1 MSNLLVQTIKH
12 TNNTSA
18 QTIDTSGR
26 TTAVLNNDT
35 TYRSDSGA
43 VTQNM
48 VQGLCK
54 VWAEF
59 GGSSDGNSTITLN
72 NSFNVTGLT
81 DNGTGDYTHAYTN
94 NMASIDYVFVGS
106 GQYEAGAIGSFVS
119 VNAKSGDA
127 NNRGTSSVRTACKY
141 MTPSGGPT
149 DYDYAQ
155 QQFAEHGDL
164 A

>member
-1 MSNLLVQTIKH
+1 MSNLLVQNIKH

-26 TTAVLNNDT
+26 TTALLNNDT

-54 VWAEF
+54 AWSYYTTA
-59 GGSSDGNSTITLN
+59 SSFTNHDSLN
-72 NSFNVTGLT
+72 VSSLT
-81 DNGTGDYTHAYTN
+81 DRGTGDCRLVFTN
-94 NMASIDYVFVGS
+94 AFASVNRPQHGMSGS
-106 GQYEAGAIGSFVS
+106 RHFSDGDSSASFANFVS
-119 VNAKSGDA
+119 ADGSNNQEDGARSSGMV
-127 NNRGTSSVRTACKY
+127 S
-141 MTPSGGPT
+141 
-149 DYDYAQ
+149 
-155 QQFAEHGDL
+155 GDL

>member
-1 MSNLLVQTIKH
+1 MSNLLVQNIKH

-48 VQGLCK
+48 VQSLVKCWCNFKGDGTAAIRDSLN
-54 VWAEF
+54 F
-59 GGSSDGNSTITLN
+59 SSISDQ
-72 NSFNVTGLT
+72 
-81 DNGTGDYTHAYTN
+81 GTGIYDLAITN
-94 NMASIDYVFVGS
+94 SM
-106 GQYEAGAIGSFVS
+106 
-119 VNAKSGDA
+119 A
-127 NNRGTSSVRTACKY
+127 NNDYYYGSLQRTNSATQGVAGEADLETGRVHDHKAFSDFN
-141 MTPSGGPT
+141 TGIDRELQGGLI
-149 DYDYAQ
+149 A
-155 QQFAEHGDL
+155 GDL

>member
-43 VTQNM
+43 VTQNL
-48 VQGLCK
+48 VQGVIK
-54 VWAEF
+54 VRCLASMADNSIY
-59 GGSSDGNSTITLN
+59 GSLN
-72 NSFNVTGLT
+72 VSSLG
-81 DNGTGDYTHAYTN
+81 DDGTGTLGHNFTN
-94 NMASIDYVFVGS
+94 NMANRNYTTLQMGAYADTTGFSAT
-106 GQYEAGAIGSFVS
+106 GQTAIETDEVTLK
-119 VNAKSGDA
+119 AGDA
-127 NNRGTSSVRTACKY
+127 DGVA
-141 MTPSGGPT
+141 
-149 DYDYAQ
+149 YDMNPFSMAVV
-155 QQFAEHGDL
+155 GDL

>member
-1 MSNLLVQTIKH
+1 MSNLLVQNIKH

-26 TTAVLNNDT
+26 TTALLNNDT

-54 VWAEF
+54 AWSYYTTA
-59 GGSSDGNSTITLN
+59 SSFTNHDSLN
-72 NSFNVTGLT
+72 VSSLT
-81 DNGTGDYTHAYTN
+81 DRGTGDCRLVFTN
-94 NMASIDYVFVGS
+94 VFASVNRPQHGMSGS
-106 GQYEAGAIGSFVS
+106 RHFSDGDSSASFANFVS
-119 VNAKSGDA
+119 ADGSNNQEDGARSSGMV
-127 NNRGTSSVRTACKY
+127 S
-141 MTPSGGPT
+141 
-149 DYDYAQ
+149 
-155 QQFAEHGDL
+155 GDL